1 VLRFAVAFMV
11 ASVLAPV
18 GAQGQTAVPPPATP
32 IDAPSHPTLPSRR
45 PLPPAFTVGSESPAA
60 YAAAAMR
67 CPGTAEGI
75 AAGAVGGA
83 LVGWIFS
90 YGLIALSGSTGEPVQ
105 RGRRLM
111 IAGGAVL
118 GAVRG
123 GVAAARCDDGAGR
136 R

>member
-1 VLRFAVAFMV
+1 
-11 ASVLAPV
+11 
-18 GAQGQTAVPPPATP
+18 
-32 IDAPSHPTLPSRR
+32 
-45 PLPPAFTVGSESPAA
+45 
-60 YAAAAMR
+60 MR
-67 CPGTAEGI
+67 CLGTAEGV

-90 YGLIALSGSTGEPVQ
+90 YGLIALSGSTGEPVR

-111 IAGGAVL
+111 IAGGAAL